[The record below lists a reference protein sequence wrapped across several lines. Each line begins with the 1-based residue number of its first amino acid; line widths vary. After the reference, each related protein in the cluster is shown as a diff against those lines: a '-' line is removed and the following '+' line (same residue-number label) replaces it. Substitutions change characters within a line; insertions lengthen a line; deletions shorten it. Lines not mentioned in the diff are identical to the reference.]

1 MEPLARTIIRG
12 VSDDVE
18 AFTRA
23 LSRVHSG
30 ATGAL
35 VELAALLPRVRL
47 VVAVT
52 KRPAPGE
59 SIAIPVIK
67 TDDGKMLVPCFS
79 TESSFLRWSERGD
92 FGESGTLPAL
102 AIFEEVLAG
111 PFEGL
116 VFDLAG
122 PNRMI
127 VEREVLLTAVN
138 IARSGDRPQA

>member
-1 MEPLARTIIRG
+1 MREDAHG
-12 VSDDVE
+12 VDEFV
-18 AFTRA
+18 RA

-30 ATGAL
+30 ASGAL
-35 VELAALLPRVRL
+35 VELARLLPNVRL
-47 VVAVT
+47 VVAVRG
-52 KRPAPGE
+52 RPAPGE

-67 TDDGKMLVPCFS
+67 TDDGKMLLPCFS
-79 TESSFLRWSERGD
+79 SESSFFRWSARGD
-92 FGESGTLPAL
+92 FAESGTLPAL

-138 IARSGDRPQA
+138 LARSGDRPQA

>member
-1 MEPLARTIIRG
+1 MEPLARANLHG

-30 ATGAL
+30 ASGAV
-35 VELAALLPRVRL
+35 VELAGLLQRVRL

-52 KRPAPGE
+52 GRPVPGE

-67 TDDGKMLVPCFS
+67 TDDGKTLLPCFS
-79 TESSFLRWSERGD
+79 SESSFLRWSARGE
-92 FGESGTLPAL
+92 FRESGTLPAI
-102 AIFEEVLAG
+102 AIFEEVLRG

-127 VEREVLLTAVN
+127 VERDVLLTAVN
-138 IARSGDRPQA
+138 LARSGDRPQA